1 MNEYGEVPTELN
13 RDVWTYVEID
23 GHTKDEAAA
32 HFGISKRMVY
42 AHINRYRDR
51 NPLPDDYVARLRSRA
66 KAIAN
71 KALNAV
77 EDNLDSDKPDLHAA
91 IQIAKGTGVLVEK
104 TETETTLYVTEGDPN
119 ERFRE
124 VLERMKSPVPQTPT
138 STEEGKG

>member
-1 MNEYGEVPTELN
+1 MAYMDKPATELN
-13 RDVWTYVEID
+13 RDVWTFVEIE
-23 GHTKDEAAA
+23 GHTIQEAMD
-32 HFGISKRMVY
+32 HFGIAKRTVY
-42 AHINRYRDR
+42 QHINQYRDR
-51 NPLPDDYVARLRSRA
+51 NPLPDAYIDNLRKRA
-66 KAIAN
+66 KAIAAKGL
-71 KALNAV
+71 KAI
-77 EDNLDSDKPDLHAA
+77 EDNLDGDKPDLHAA